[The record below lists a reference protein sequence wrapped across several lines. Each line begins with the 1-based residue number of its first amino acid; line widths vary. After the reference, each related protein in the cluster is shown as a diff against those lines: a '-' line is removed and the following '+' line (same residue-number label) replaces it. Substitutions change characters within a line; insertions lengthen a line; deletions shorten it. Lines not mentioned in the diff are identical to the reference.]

1 MLVNVYD
8 VLQLVKDIQEDM
20 LNPNQIYRLKEGF
33 GPPDRYIGANFDKF
47 QLEYGRTVWSMTCV
61 EYLCGDIKNIYSI
74 IEGNKVD
81 LKSFRD
87 GHHNYPSSYRP

>member
-20 LNPNQIYRLKEGF
+20 LNLNQIYRLKEGF

-61 EYLCGDIKNIYSI
+61 EYLCGDIKN
-74 IEGNKVD
+74 VD
-81 LKSFRD
+81 LILECNKAALKYFGG
-87 GHHNYPSSYRP
+87 GHRPYSSSYRP